1 MKSLSERPRPLLNA
15 RTREGWIVVI
25 TCLRCGLDFVTK
37 KPARGPVA
45 TICSRRRCRRPKAPK
60 EPSFTKCLVCPE
72 EFPSQ
77 DSGRPRLF
85 CTLDCQEVARWDREW
100 QMSFI
105 SERTWMRLDAVGY
118 LPGSWHREAPPKK
131 AKYSARGDGSGE
143 LPLSEWSAWAEKDP
157 EGHKVF
163 VDEFGV
169 RGAAVG
175 QTYRYTGLTLGES
188 A

>member
-1 MKSLSERPRPLLNA
+1 M
-15 RTREGWIVVI
+15 VV

-37 KPARGPVA
+37 KPARGPAPTV
-45 TICSRRRCRRPKAPK
+45 CKKFRCRRPRAPK
-60 EPSFTKCLVCPE
+60 DVFSQKCLVCPE
-72 EFPSQ
+72 EFQVAPASEG
-77 DSGRPRLF
+77 GRPRLF
-85 CTLDCQEVARWDREW
+85 CGDDCKSIARWDRVW
-100 QMSFI
+100 QNSFI

-118 LPGSWHREAPPKK
+118 LPGSWHREAPPNK
-131 AKYSARGDGSGE
+131 AKHSARGDGSGE

-175 QTYRYTGLTLGES
+175 QTYRYTGVTLGES

>member
-1 MKSLSERPRPLLNA
+1 MELSPRVDRPRPILNA
-15 RTREGWIVVI
+15 RTREGWTVVV

-45 TICSRRRCRRPKAPK
+45 TICSRRACRRGKPRLDTTA
-60 EPSFTKCLVCPE
+60 CLVCRIPIIQI
-72 EFPSQ
+72 S
-77 DSGRPRLF
+77 DRPRLF
-85 CTLDCQEVARWDREW
+85 CGDDCKSIA
-100 QMSFI
+100 
-105 SERTWMRLDAVGY
+105 RLDRDWQNSIVSEGAWERLNAVGY
-118 LPGSWHREAPPKK
+118 LPGSWHREAPVKR
-131 AKYSARGDGSGE
+131 ANITARGDGSGE

-175 QTYRYTGLTLGES
+175 QTYRYTGVTLGES